1 MIQKPDLTKGD
12 KAQFWSSATWVVA
25 ITLFIDMTG
34 FGIVIPLLPFYVETF
49 QAGPTALGILVA
61 SFSFMQFVFSPI
73 LGRLSDKAGRKPVL
87 VISILISMT
96 SFIFF
101 TFANSFNMLFLS
113 RIVAGMAT
121 ETAVAQAYIA
131 DTTSER
137 ERATGMGIVGAALG
151 AGFIVGP
158 ALGGLLSVYGFSAPG
173 YAAVAL
179 TLLNLL
185 FVLFFL
191 PESTRNKS
199 VSPQITTNQVRYS
212 GGLVNALS
220 KPLMGTVLT
229 ILFIVTLA
237 FSTIPVIIPML
248 GIRFFGF
255 GTIEMSYFFMY
266 IGLVQIVLQGFL
278 MRRITKKV
286 SEEKLMVFGPLL
298 MMFGM
303 FLMPLIPNVAV
314 FLASMTMISSGN
326 GIMRTV
332 VPSFISKRAPAK
344 EQGGVLGL
352 TQSVSTIARVPGP
365 LVGGSL
371 FEFSGPAAPFL
382 LGGTLLLFSFSLGY
396 RAFSTPRQ
404 LG

>member
-61 SFSFMQFVFSPI
+61 SFSLMQFVFSPI

-199 VSPQITTNQVRYS
+199 ISPQITTNQVRYS

>member
-61 SFSFMQFVFSPI
+61 SFSLMQFVFSPI

-87 VISILISMT
+87 LISILISMT

-199 VSPQITTNQVRYS
+199 ISPQITTNQVRYS